1 MVNGNPDWN
10 TVSVKNLRILLSMV
24 NLWSALCLS
33 SACHHFSVSSHQ
45 VLFFFVS
52 ELVADMKPPAL
63 SPPYHHK
70 KKKSLLDSK
79 MFCLFH
85 FVQIYLECIN
95 YTRTKKYSPCLCSLC
110 LTKHVQ
116 LDLASAICLCEIRS
130 QCPRF
135 SFVLPITCCFF
146 LCSILADFPQ
156 ASHSSGDFFL
166 LRLFVK
172 TNESMGL
179 ACIFFKKLF
188 SKLDAVILAQK
199 C

>member
-1 MVNGNPDWN
+1 MEY
-10 TVSVKNLRILLSMV
+10 SFCKESKNFIEHGQFVVCVMPQFCV
-24 NLWSALCLS
+24 PPF
-33 SACHHFSVSSHQ
+33 FSIQS
-45 VLFFFVS
+45 LGAFFFCFRACGRHEATCLES
-52 ELVADMKPPAL
+52 SIPPQ
-63 SPPYHHK
+63 

-146 LCSILADFPQ
+146 LCSILADFP
-156 ASHSSGDFFL
+156 
-166 LRLFVK
+166 
-172 TNESMGL
+172 
-179 ACIFFKKLF
+179 
-188 SKLDAVILAQK
+188 
-199 C
+199 

>member
-1 MVNGNPDWN
+1 MEY
-10 TVSVKNLRILLSMV
+10 SFCKESKNFIEHGQFVVCVMPQFCV
-24 NLWSALCLS
+24 PPF
-33 SACHHFSVSSHQ
+33 FSIQS
-45 VLFFFVS
+45 LGAFFFLFQSLWQTWSHLPWV
-52 ELVADMKPPAL
+52 L
-63 SPPYHHK
+63 HTTT

-146 LCSILADFPQ
+146 LCSILADFP
-156 ASHSSGDFFL
+156 
-166 LRLFVK
+166 
-172 TNESMGL
+172 
-179 ACIFFKKLF
+179 
-188 SKLDAVILAQK
+188 
-199 C
+199 